1 MRTAGTNHDDAGA
14 GSARAR
20 RALHRGAAILLAGL
34 CVALPAAHA
43 LAEPI
48 VVVHVR
54 RNGTEVAEAEVVIR
68 DADGVVGSCRTQGGT
83 CEIRGVPPGRAT
95 VSARDPQ
102 GEETP
107 GRPVMIPP
115 DGKVSLYVAVP

>member
-1 MRTAGTNHDDAGA
+1 MSARSSTANDHGAA
-14 GSARAR
+14 GSAPRIVA
-20 RALHRGAAILLAGL
+20 ASIAAAIVL
-34 CVALPAAHA
+34 VAIPA

-54 RNGTEVAEAEVVIR
+54 RSGTEVADAEVVLR
-68 DADGVVGSCRTQGGT
+68 DADGIVGTCRTTAGT

-95 VSARDPQ
+95 VSALD
-102 GEETP
+102 GEGNETP

-115 DGKVSLYVAVP
+115 DGKVSLIVAVP

>member
-1 MRTAGTNHDDAGA
+1 M
-14 GSARAR
+14 
-20 RALHRGAAILLAGL
+20 AASSILAI
-34 CVALPAAHA
+34 AAPA

-54 RNGTEVAEAEVVIR
+54 RQGTQVADAEVILR
-68 DADGVVGSCRTQGGT
+68 DADGVVGSCRTTAGT

-95 VSARDPQ
+95 VSARDAE
-102 GEETP
+102 GNETP

-115 DGKVSLYVAVP
+115 AGRVSLFVAVP

>member
-1 MRTAGTNHDDAGA
+1 MRTGVARY
-14 GSARAR
+14 SFEVPRRLRARAL
-20 RALHRGAAILLAGL
+20 AIMAASSILAI
-34 CVALPAAHA
+34 AAPA

-54 RNGTEVAEAEVVIR
+54 RQGTQVADAEVILR
-68 DADGVVGSCRTQGGT
+68 DADGVVGSCRTTAGT

-95 VSARDPQ
+95 VSARDAE
-102 GEETP
+102 GNETP

-115 DGKVSLYVAVP
+115 DGRVSLFVAVP